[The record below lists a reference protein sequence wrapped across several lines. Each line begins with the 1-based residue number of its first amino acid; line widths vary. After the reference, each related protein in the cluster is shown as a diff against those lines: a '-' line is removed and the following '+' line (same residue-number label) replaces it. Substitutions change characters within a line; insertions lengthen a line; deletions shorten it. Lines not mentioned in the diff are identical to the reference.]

1 MASVKNILADIHQPK
16 NGLLPISIFERNRFN
31 DVNSLTKIPQKME
44 KIVFSTVNCLVRFFL
59 KRDAASAFENSF
71 LGASFIREENK
82 AQSLAKKVT
91 GLDDTSII
99 AAMHLAN
106 YEDCL
111 KSVTEYRVLDEK
123 EITSDIIKNIKVLFN
138 RIMSFMARYGSKII
152 YNHTLEGGYTDAV
165 DTGTIPFVT
174 NESILLLSFSEN
186 EPSIEETLELLIY
199 YVMSKHSIYPT
210 LKEVKYVSF
219 YNPITNTFFK
229 CNAPLISGTAV
240 SLIEEKVLK
249 YNENHYNVENGKNVE
264 EYLSIKDAIEYLG
277 IDEEKFKKI
286 VKSKQLILD
295 TDHGEERVS
304 VANLNEYL
312 QNKRMT
318 NRLVWILSLTSI
330 LAIVI
335 LVVILLTV
343 K

>member
-1 MASVKNILADIHQPK
+1 MASVKNILDDIHQPK

-44 KIVFSTVNCLVRFFL
+44 KIVYSTVNCLVRFFL

-82 AQSLAKKVT
+82 AQVLAKKVT

-111 KSVTEYRVLDEK
+111 KSVTEYRVLDER

-174 NESILLLSFSEN
+174 NESILLLSFGEN